1 MTGIAGIIQSAIDH
15 HHAGRLEQAEEQYQ
29 QVLHDEPEN
38 PVVLHLLGTLAYQRG
53 QYDTAVDFLG
63 QAIACNPYIAQFH
76 NTLGVALEALGKPQ
90 EAIKACQQAVL
101 LQPGY
106 TEAYNNLAI
115 SFQNQGKYSQAIEH
129 YKHAIQLEPDCAEIY
144 YNLANV
150 LQSQHKD
157 SEAAENYRQAIKLNP
172 DYAQAYNN
180 LAITLKEQGQ
190 FDEAIE
196 NYAQAIRLEPD
207 NARFH
212 SNLAS
217 ILQYQGRLAE
227 AVANCEHA
235 VRLKP
240 DCAEVYYNL
249 ASAQRDQG
257 RCDEAI
263 ENNNRT
269 IQLKQDYAQAHWNQA
284 IAYLLN
290 GNFPEGWKEFEWR
303 RKTDWHTSAYPH
315 RHQKPRWNGAS
326 FLDKR
331 LLVHCEQGL
340 GDCLQFARYLPMVKS
355 LGGMV
360 IFEAWRPL
368 HGLLKEFNEIDE
380 LVELSFEKKTEAEF
394 DLYTSVMDL
403 PGIFGTT
410 EEMIPASVPY
420 LHADPVKAQYWREK
434 LDGPDFKVGIVWA
447 GSSRHPNDRNRSCRL
462 EDFAPLRQIKGVRL
476 YGLQK
481 GKSACQVDELA
492 GQFEMENLAEHFA
505 DFTDAAAAIENL
517 DLIISVD
524 TAALHLAGAMGK
536 PVWALL
542 AFAPDWR
549 WMLERT
555 DSPWYPTMRLFRQ
568 RKWGDWE
575 SVFRACANQLQVLV
589 SRENIAGSKLK
600 E

>member
-15 HHAGRLEQAEEQYQ
+15 HQAGRLEQAEEQYQ

-53 QYDTAVDFLG
+53 QYDAAVDFLG
-63 QAIACNPYIAQFH
+63 RAIACNPYIAQFH

-90 EAIKACQQAVL
+90 EAIEAYQQAIL

-106 TEAYNNLAI
+106 AEAYNNLAI
-115 SFQNQGKYSQAIEH
+115 SFQNQGKYSQAIEQ
-129 YKHAIQLEPDCAEIY
+129 YKHAIQLEPDRAEIY

-150 LQSQHKD
+150 LQSQHRD
-157 SEAAENYRQAIKLNP
+157 SEAAENYRQAIKLKP

-180 LAITLKEQGQ
+180 LGITLKEQGQ
-190 FDEAIE
+190 FDKAIE

-207 NARFH
+207 NAQFH

-217 ILQYQGRLAE
+217 ILQHQGRLAE

-235 VRLKP
+235 VCLNP
-240 DCAEVYYNL
+240 NCAEAYYNL
-249 ASAQRDQG
+249 ASVLRDQG
-257 RCDEAI
+257 RCNEAI
-263 ENNNRT
+263 ENNKRA
-269 IQLKQDYAQAHWNQA
+269 IQLKPDYAQAHWNQA

-290 GNFPEGWKEFEWR
+290 GNFTEGWKEFEWR

-315 RHQKPRWNGAS
+315 RHPKPRWNGAS
-326 FLDKR
+326 FFGKR

-355 LGGMV
+355 LGGTV

-368 HGLLKEFNEIDE
+368 HGLLKEFDEIDE
-380 LVELSFEKKTEAEF
+380 LVELSFEKKTEAQF
-394 DLYTSVMDL
+394 DLYTSVLDL

-410 EEMIPASVPY
+410 EETIPSSVPY
-420 LHADPVKAQYWREK
+420 LHADKVKTQYWREK
-434 LDGPDFKVGIVWA
+434 LAGPDFNVGIVWA

-462 EDFAPLRQIKGVRL
+462 EDFSPLAQIKDVRL

-481 GKSACQVDELA
+481 GKAAQQVDELA
-492 GQFEMENLAEHFA
+492 SKVSIENLAEHFA

-549 WMLERT
+549 WMLGRT

-568 RKWGDWE
+568 KKWGDWN
-575 SVFRACANQLQVLV
+575 SVFEACAKQLQVLV